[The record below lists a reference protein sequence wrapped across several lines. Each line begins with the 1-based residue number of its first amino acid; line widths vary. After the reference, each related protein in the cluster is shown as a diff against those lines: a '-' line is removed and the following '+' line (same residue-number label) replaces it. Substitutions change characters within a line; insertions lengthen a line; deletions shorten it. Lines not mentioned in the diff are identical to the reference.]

1 METDAQFWAEVKG
14 YLAMFVIIVVVGVV
28 SITIADFKAWRNGT
42 RRTAAQRHTRSHHK
56 P

>member
-14 YLAMFVIIVVVGVV
+14 YLVIFVGIYVVG
-28 SITIADFKAWRNGT
+28 IGHMIRRDIQEWRNGT